1 MVKVLLDYGHGGVD
15 PGAVKGLRYESN
27 DVLNTGKKLASR
39 LRSAGVTVGETRIT
53 DKTVSLEERA
63 NLSNNGN
70 YDLFVSLHRNS
81 AVNRS
86 ATGMETFVLK
96 KVSSMELTLA
106 NKIQS
111 RVGQIGFV
119 DRGVKE
125 GDFYVIRETYC
136 PAVLV
141 ELGFIPNDEDNRIF
155 DTKQETIV
163 NVLAESILEVL
174 QVTPCSKSQYHDVQ
188 KGETLYSI
196 SKQYQTSVEQLTTWN
211 NLENPDMI
219 YIGQKLKVA

>member
-1 MVKVLLDYGHGGVD
+1 MVKVLIDYGHGGSD
-15 PGAVKGLRYESN
+15 PGAVNGSRYESN
-27 DVLNTGKKLASR
+27 DVLRLGRKLTAR
-39 LRSAGVTVGETRIT
+39 LKSAGVVVGETRIGNES
-53 DKTVSLEERA
+53 VSLEKRA
-63 NLSNNGN
+63 SMSNIGN

-81 AVNRS
+81 AANKE
-86 ATGMETFVLK
+86 ATGMETFVWK

-141 ELGFIPNDEDNRIF
+141 ELGFIPNAVDNRIF
-155 DTKQETIV
+155 DSKEEVIV
-163 NVLAESILEVL
+163 TVLAESILEVL

-196 SKQYQTSVEQLTTWN
+196 SKKYQTNVEQLTTWN
-211 NLENPDMI
+211 NLDNPNEI
-219 YIGQKLKVA
+219 YIGQKLKVS